1 MIYDL
6 IIVGAGAAGLFAG
19 ASLPYPVNGLILEKK
34 SAPGRKLLMSG
45 AGQCNLTHG
54 GSIKDFINHYGKNGS
69 RIRSVLYRF
78 NNLSV
83 IDFFESKGLP
93 LFNRDDDK
101 VFPKSL
107 KAQDVLN
114 ILVESCRKNGLQFL
128 YSTLVDR
135 LSRNESPVKD
145 LDPSTVLYTVHCNGR
160 SYTARK
166 LIIATGGCSYPTT
179 GSDGSIFPVLEEL
192 GISVGPLAPALVP
205 VYVAQY
211 PYQELSGISF
221 QSAEVT
227 IKSLKNKDAL
237 LLTHTCFSGPAVLNL
252 SRYGQPGDPLVLNFY
267 PLKSEETIRQEL
279 SQAIIGNSKQLLTV
293 LYEYFNQGSKESP
306 SEIPKRFL
314 EVTCMRAGI
323 DGAVKASKT
332 TPVHLKSIIRLI
344 VHDEYQIQKLGGFE
358 SAMVTTGGVALSEI
372 CIKTMEAINY
382 PNLFFA
388 GEVLDI
394 DGDTG
399 GYNLQFAFS
408 SGYLAAHSALIENF

>member
-6 IIVGAGAAGLFAG
+6 IIIGAGAAGLFAG
-19 ASLPYPVNGLILEKK
+19 ASLPFPVNGLILEKK
-34 SAPGRKLLMSG
+34 AAPGRKLLMSG

-69 RIRSVLYRF
+69 RIRSILYRF

-83 IDFFESKGLP
+83 IDFFESKGIP
-93 LFNRDDDK
+93 LFNREDDK

-114 ILVESCRKNGLQFL
+114 VLVESCRKNGLQFL
-128 YSTLVDR
+128 YSTPVDR
-135 LSRNESPVKD
+135 LTRNESQAKD
-145 LDPSTVLYTVHCNGR
+145 LDPTSVLYTVHCNGR

-166 LIIATGGCSYPTT
+166 LIIATGGCSYPST
-179 GSDGSIFPVLEEL
+179 GSDGSFFPVLEEM
-192 GISVGPLAPALVP
+192 GIAVGPLAPALVP
-205 VYVAQY
+205 IYVAQY
-211 PYQELSGISF
+211 PYQALSGISF
-221 QSAEVT
+221 QNAEVT
-227 IKSLKNKDAL
+227 INSLKNKDAL

-252 SRYGQPGDPLVLNFY
+252 SRYAHPGDPLVLNFY
-267 PLKSEETIRQEL
+267 PVKSEETIRREL
-279 SQAIIGNSKQLLTV
+279 SQAITGNSKQLLTV
-293 LYEYFNQGSKESP
+293 LYEYFNLGSKEASA
-306 SEIPKRFL
+306 EIPKRFL
-314 EVTCMRAGI
+314 EVTCIRAGI
-323 DGAVKASKT
+323 DAVGKASRI
-332 TPVHLKSIIRLI
+332 TPVQLKLIIRLI
-344 VHDEYQIQKLGGFE
+344 VHDEYQIRKLGGFE

-372 CIKTMEAINY
+372 SAKTMEAINY

-408 SGYLAAHSALIENF
+408 SGYLAAHSAEKENF